1 VARIVI
7 VGTGGMGRETA
18 AWIAAARP
26 RDEVLGYLDD
36 DPATHHTEVAGLP
49 VLGGVDALIDGH
61 LDAVAGTR
69 DAVAG
74 TRDAGAGTRDA
85 VAGERDAAAGE
96 RDPAATVHGDIEVAL
111 AIGSPAGRAA
121 LAARLVAAGFAL
133 ASVVHPA
140 ASIGP
145 RVTSGAGAIIG
156 PGVVLTCDIT
166 LGTAV
171 IVNYGAMIG
180 HDGVVGDHAFIA
192 PGAHLAG
199 NVHVGAQ
206 ADVGIGASVIQG
218 LRVGERAVVG
228 AGAVVIRDVEPDT
241 TVVGV
246 PAAPIERHP

>member
-69 DAVAG
+69 DA
-74 TRDAGAGTRDA
+74 GAGTRA
-85 VAGERDAAAGE
+85 AAGERDAAAGE
-96 RDPAATVHGDIEVAL
+96 RDPAATVQGDIEVAL

-121 LAARLVAAGFAL
+121 LAARVVAAGFAL